1 MRLFLTCVFF
11 FCPILSFGQSQIR
24 TGPVTTMDRVSF
36 RLNDVK
42 TLQDA
47 QNTIVR
53 LRVDTPNVAIPY
65 STLVP
70 PKLCTRQGSNFECE
84 YYIPQDIV
92 NLLNVPGKHELYSY
106 VFNGNCCESAPSMSW
121 TITMPSKP

>member
-1 MRLFLTCVFF
+1 MRLV
-11 FCPILSFGQSQIR
+11 ILLLLISQTNLKSQSQFR

-36 RLNDVK
+36 RLNDAK
-42 TLQDA
+42 TLADA

-92 NLLNVPGKHELYSY
+92 TRLNVPGKHELYSY
-106 VFNGNCCESAPSMSW
+106 TFNLQGESAPSMSW